1 MALENMMTNQA
12 FIELKDLALS
22 TKIGS
27 EQYVQQ
33 HSETHLLDLT
43 LLIDTKLVLISD
55 DDMGKVFDYDPLIT
69 EIRKLSE
76 NIRYETQERLM
87 TLVVEVCATYRQI
100 NAVEIYLRKSPVLA
114 DSGSLGVR
122 LFVDK
127 VALSNMR

>member
-12 FIELKDLALS
+12 FIELKDLVLP

-27 EQYVQQ
+27 EKYVQE
-33 HSETHLLDLT
+33 HSETHILDLT
-43 LLIDTKLVLISD
+43 LLIDTKWVMIPE
-55 DDMGKVFDYDPLIT
+55 DDMKKVFDYDPLIL

-87 TLVVEVCATYRQI
+87 TLIVEACASYRQI
-100 NAVEIYLRKSPVLA
+100 NAVEIYFRKTPVLA
-114 DSGSLGVR
+114 ETGTLGVR
-122 LFVDK
+122 LRVDK

>member
-55 DDMGKVFDYDPLIT
+55 DDMGKVFDYDPLIA

-114 DSGSLGVR
+114 DSGSLGMR
-122 LFVDK
+122 LCVDK

>member
-87 TLVVEVCATYRQI
+87 TLIVEVCATYRQI

-122 LFVDK
+122 LCVDK

>member
-43 LLIDTKLVLISD
+43 LLIDTKLVLIGD

-87 TLVVEVCATYRQI
+87 TLIVEVCATYRQI

-122 LFVDK
+122 LCVDK

>member
-122 LFVDK
+122 LCVDK

>member
-43 LLIDTKLVLISD
+43 LLIDAKLVLISD

-122 LFVDK
+122 LCVDK